1 MTKGFVPA
9 CLNPM
14 PYTVLQDEVQAL
26 GQLGPLL
33 FILTVL
39 VAELIPLFPTQPLAL
54 SAGLLFGPVEV
65 RRLLFSLAPING
77 WV

>member
-1 MTKGFVPA
+1 
-9 CLNPM
+9 M
-14 PYTVLQDEVQAL
+14 PSIMPQDEVKAL

-39 VAELIPLFPTQPLAL
+39 LAELIPLFPTQPLAL

-65 RRLLFSLAPING
+65 RRRLFLLAPING
-77 WV
+77 WM